1 MPWPSRDVRVATLA
15 LLTLTIQSVDRL
27 PACVTGLRS
36 LLRRNAKCLPEV
48 ERWYL
53 GAARRKPAGSTR
65 VLLPM
70 QNLSSAVT
78 DVIEGHS
85 RPCRSPQG
93 SWPWWWRWR
102 SLCRRC
108 GCVLMFFGLA
118 ALFRGRTYFHWSSR
132 SYGKPGDGHPWI
144 HCCGR
149 AKHH

>member
-1 MPWPSRDVRVATLA
+1 VRVATLA

-85 RPCRSPQG
+85 RLWQVSIVRFSTLG
-93 SWPWWWRWR
+93 A
-102 SLCRRC
+102 LCH
-108 GCVLMFFGLA
+108 GKTHAFLA
-118 ALFRGRTYFHWSSR
+118 SSVGTGRTT
-132 SYGKPGDGHPWI
+132 
-144 HCCGR
+144 
-149 AKHH
+149 